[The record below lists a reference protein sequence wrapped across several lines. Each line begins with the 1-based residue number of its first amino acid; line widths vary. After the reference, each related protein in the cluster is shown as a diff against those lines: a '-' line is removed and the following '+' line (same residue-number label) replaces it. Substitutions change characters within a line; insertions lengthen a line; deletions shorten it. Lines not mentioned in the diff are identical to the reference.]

1 MQLADQPEHA
11 TSSAP
16 AAPAEMADAEMTQEA
31 IDLPVNTPVPM
42 DVEDG
47 LNVRAK
53 PLVSHQVFEMSVDV
67 HPEDITE
74 NPLCLWSV
82 LEDCFAV
89 SVPKAKL
96 R

>member
-1 MQLADQPEHA
+1 M
-11 TSSAP
+11 
-16 AAPAEMADAEMTQEA
+16 
-31 IDLPVNTPVPM
+31 
-42 DVEDG
+42 
-47 LNVRAK
+47 
-53 PLVSHQVFEMSVDV
+53 FELSVDV

-96 R
+96 YRVEVSFRKLSESDKLLFEKAMQQEWKSWIENKVVSLCRSKGIPRKE